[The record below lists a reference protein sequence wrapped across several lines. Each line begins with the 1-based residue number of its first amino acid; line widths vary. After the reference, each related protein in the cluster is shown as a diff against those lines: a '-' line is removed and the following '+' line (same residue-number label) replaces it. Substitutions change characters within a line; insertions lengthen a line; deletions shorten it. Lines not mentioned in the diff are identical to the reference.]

1 MRFDFTSPTRILF
14 GAGTLRE
21 AGPTVRAH
29 GSRALVVTGKN
40 HARAQ
45 PLLARL
51 QSTGV
56 TASVFPT
63 AGEPTLADVTA
74 GVRAAKEGH
83 CDVVIGLGGGSAL
96 DAAKAMAAMATNP
109 GEVLDYLEVIG
120 KGQPLTQPPLP
131 FIAIPTTAGT
141 GSEVTRNAVLGSP
154 EHRVKVSLRSP
165 LMSAKVAILDP
176 ELTLSLPPGVTATT
190 GMDALTQCLEAYVSC
205 KANPLTDAFC
215 IEGLR
220 RAARSLRRAC
230 MEGGDLTART
240 DMALASLYSGIALA
254 HAGLGAVHGFAGPL
268 GGMFPAPHGALCAA
282 LLPHVVEANL
292 GALRNR
298 EPHNP
303 TLGRFHEIAPWLMQ
317 DPSATIEDAVAW
329 LKQLQSDLGIPRLGH
344 WGIGPTHF
352 PEILPKAAAAS
363 SMKGNPL
370 KLEEAELQ
378 SILAAAI

>member
-1 MRFDFTSPTRILF
+1 
-14 GAGTLRE
+14 
-21 AGPTVRAH
+21 
-29 GSRALVVTGKN
+29 
-40 HARAQ
+40 
-45 PLLARL
+45 
-51 QSTGV
+51 
-56 TASVFPT
+56 
-63 AGEPTLADVTA
+63 
-74 GVRAAKEGH
+74 
-83 CDVVIGLGGGSAL
+83 
-96 DAAKAMAAMATNP
+96 MATNP
-109 GEVLDYLEVIG
+109 GEVIDYLEVIG

-165 LMSAKVAILDP
+165 LMSAKVAIVDP
-176 ELTLSLPPGVTATT
+176 ELTLGLPREVTATT

-363 SMKGNPL
+363 SMNGNPL